1 MATRIE
7 KQYKSNSLKL
17 VNDILNLI
25 KNYSESTARMSK
37 REGELCKT
45 IIRTIDY
52 FLMRNNITDED
63 MRKAV
68 EKGV

>member
-25 KNYSESTARMSK
+25 KEYSETTARMTK

-52 FLMRNNITDED
+52 FLVQNHVTDED
-63 MRKAV
+63 MRIAV
-68 EKGV
+68 EKGK